1 VDQFCRVHRPRVA
14 RGRGG
19 RSNAGNP
26 AARRKEAGMSRFT
39 KELRVIPEAAWI
51 FAWFAYSCLTVWL
64 FFFVAPKDPEMA
76 KLPRWG
82 QALLVYGFF
91 LLMVAW
97 VALIGYIYGDAKRR
111 QMRYVMWTL
120 LAIFVPHAIGM
131 ILYFILRDP
140 LPKTCPGC
148 GHVEKAK
155 FPFCPRCGTLLQPT
169 CPKCDKP
176 VEPTW
181 ANCAYCGQQLPEPAT
196 RATQNPSVAT

>member
-1 VDQFCRVHRPRVA
+1 
-14 RGRGG
+14 
-19 RSNAGNP
+19 
-26 AARRKEAGMSRFT
+26 MSRFT
-39 KELRVIPEAAWI
+39 KELRVIPKAAWI
-51 FAWFAYSCLTVWL
+51 VAGFANLCFTLPL
-64 FFFVAPKDPEMA
+64 FLSVAPTDPVVG
-76 KLPRWG
+76 KWPRWG
-82 QALLVYGFF
+82 QALCVCAMF
-91 LLMVAW
+91 LFVAAW
-97 VALIGYIYGDAKRR
+97 VALIGYVYGDAKRR

-120 LAIFVPHAIGM
+120 LAIFIPNAIGM

-140 LPKTCPGC
+140 LPKPCLNC
-148 GHVEKAK
+148 GHIEKAK